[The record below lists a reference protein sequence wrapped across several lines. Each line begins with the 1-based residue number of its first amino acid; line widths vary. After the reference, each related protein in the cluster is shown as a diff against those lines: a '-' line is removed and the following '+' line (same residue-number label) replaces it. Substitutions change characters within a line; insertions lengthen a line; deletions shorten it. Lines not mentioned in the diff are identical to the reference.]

1 MAGFALRR
9 HRPAINVWP
18 GWVDALAT
26 LVMVVMFLLMVFMVA
41 QFYLREALSGRD
53 TQLRRLSG
61 QIGEI
66 ADLLSMERQSSAD
79 LRAALARLSGELQ
92 ASIAERDDL
101 SNRLGQMTARV
112 EAAETSAWRAD
123 QKLIEANK
131 TIAQDKETI
140 ELRLKEIA
148 ALQAAREDLARRLAE
163 EALKLRTAE
172 QQGQQL
178 RQSLAQTI
186 GTVEAGR
193 ERIEALIKDIAGL
206 MALKARLEEDLKERD
221 QTLTAERVDAARS
234 RDELALMNRQIA
246 ALREQ
251 LARLNAALEASEAK
265 DKESQAQIA
274 DLGKRLNVALASK
287 VQELARYRSEF
298 FGRLRE
304 ALGDR
309 PDIRIVGD
317 RFVFQSEVLF
327 DSGSAQIGDPGKA
340 QLARLAATLKQL
352 AAKIPPEINWVLRV
366 DGHTDRVP
374 IATSQFPSNWE
385 LSTARALSV
394 VRFLQGEGIPPERL
408 AATGFGEYQPLD
420 PRDDEIGRRRNRRI
434 ELKFDQR

>member
-1 MAGFALRR
+1 MAGLALRR
-9 HRPAINVWP
+9 HRAAINVWP

-41 QFYLREALSGRD
+41 QFYLREALTGRD
-53 TQLRRLSG
+53 TALKRLSG

-66 ADLLSMERQSSAD
+66 ADLLSMERQSNAD

-92 ASIAERDDL
+92 ASVAERDDL
-101 SNRLGQMTARV
+101 SNRLGQMTVRV
-112 EAAETSAWRAD
+112 EAAETAAWRAD

-131 TIAQDKETI
+131 TIAADRETI

-163 EALKLRTAE
+163 ESLKLKTAE

-178 RQSLAQTI
+178 RQSLAQTVR
-186 GTVEAGR
+186 TVEAGR
-193 ERIEALIKDIAGL
+193 ERIEGLIKDIAGL
-206 MALKARLEEDLKERD
+206 MALKARLEEDLKDRD
-221 QTLTAERVDAARS
+221 ATITAERLDAAKS
-234 RDELALMNRQIA
+234 RDDLALVNRQIA

-251 LARLNAALEASEAK
+251 IARLNQALEASEAK

-274 DLGKRLNVALASK
+274 DLGRRLNVALASK

-304 ALGDR
+304 TLGER

-327 DSGSAQIGDPGKA
+327 ASGSAQVGDPGKA
-340 QLARLAATLKQL
+340 QLGRLAATLKEL
-352 AAKIPPEINWVLRV
+352 AARIPPEINWVLRV

-374 IATSQFPSNWE
+374 IATAQFPSNWE

-394 VRFLQGEGIPPERL
+394 VRFLQGEGISPERL

-420 PRDDEIGRRRNRRI
+420 PRDDEIGRHRNRRI

>member
-1 MAGFALRR
+1 MAGLALRR
-9 HRPAINVWP
+9 HRAAINVWP

-41 QFYLREALSGRD
+41 QFYLREALTGRD
-53 TQLRRLSG
+53 TALKRLSG

-66 ADLLSMERQSSAD
+66 ADLLSMERQSNAD

-92 ASIAERDDL
+92 ASVAERDDL
-101 SNRLGQMTARV
+101 SNRLGQMTVRV
-112 EAAETSAWRAD
+112 EAAETAAWRAD

-131 TIAQDKETI
+131 TIAADRETI

-148 ALQAAREDLARRLAE
+148 ALQAAREDLERRLAE
-163 EALKLRTAE
+163 ESLKLKTAE

-178 RQSLAQTI
+178 RQSLAQTVR
-186 GTVEAGR
+186 TVEAGR
-193 ERIEALIKDIAGL
+193 ERIEGLIKDIAGL
-206 MALKARLEEDLKERD
+206 MALKARLEEDLKDRD
-221 QTLTAERVDAARS
+221 ATITAERLDAAKS
-234 RDELALMNRQIA
+234 RDDLALVNRQIA

-251 LARLNAALEASEAK
+251 IARLNQALEASEAK

-274 DLGKRLNVALASK
+274 DLGRRLNVALASK

-304 ALGDR
+304 TLGER

-327 DSGSAQIGDPGKA
+327 ASGSAQVGDPGKA
-340 QLARLAATLKQL
+340 QLGRLAATLKEL
-352 AAKIPPEINWVLRV
+352 AARIPPEINWVLRV

-374 IATSQFPSNWE
+374 IATAQFPSNCE

-394 VRFLQGEGIPPERL
+394 VRFLQGEGISPERL

>member
-1 MAGFALRR
+1 MAGFAMRR
-9 HRPAINVWP
+9 HRRAINVWP

-53 TQLRRLSG
+53 SQLKQLSG

-66 ADLLSMERQSSAD
+66 AELLSMERQSSAD
-79 LRAALARLSGELQ
+79 LRAMLARLSGQLQ

-112 EAAETSAWRAD
+112 EAAETAAWRTEQRLA
-123 QKLIEANK
+123 EANK
-131 TIAQDKETI
+131 TIAADRETI
-140 ELRLKEIA
+140 ELRLRDLA
-148 ALQAAREDLARRLAE
+148 ALQAAREELARKLAE
-163 EALKLRTAE
+163 ESLKLRTAE
-172 QQGQQL
+172 QQTQQAQ
-178 RQSLAQTI
+178 QSLAQTMR
-186 GTVEAGR
+186 TVEAGR
-193 ERIEALIKDIAGL
+193 QRIESLGQGLEAEKAAG
-206 MALKARLEEDLKERD
+206 AKA
-221 QTLTAERVDAARS
+221 
-234 RDELALMNRQIA
+234 RDELALMNQQIA

-265 DKESQAQIA
+265 DKAAQAQIA

-298 FGRLRE
+298 FGKLRE

-309 PDIRIVGD
+309 PDIRVVGD

-327 DSGSAQIGDPGKA
+327 DSGSAQIGEPGPP
-340 QLARLAATLKQL
+340 QLARLAATLKLL
-352 AAKIPPEINWVLRV
+352 AVKIPPDINWVLRV

-394 VRFLQGEGIPPERL
+394 VRFLQGEGISPERL
-408 AATGFGEYQPLD
+408 AAAGFGEHQPLD
-420 PRDDEIGRRRNRRI
+420 ARDDEIGRRRNRRI

>member
-53 TQLRRLSG
+53 TQLKRLSG

-92 ASIAERDDL
+92 ASITERDDL
-101 SNRLGQMTARV
+101 SNRLGHMTARV
-112 EAAETSAWRAD
+112 EAAETAAWRAD
-123 QKLIEANK
+123 QRLIEANK

-163 EALKLRTAE
+163 EALRLRTAE

-178 RQSLAQTI
+178 RQSLAQTM

-193 ERIEALIKDIAGL
+193 ERIDALIKDIAGL
-206 MALKARLEEDLKERD
+206 MALKARLEEDVKDRD
-221 QTLTAERVDAARS
+221 QALMAERLGSAKS

-251 LARLNAALEASEAK
+251 MARLNAALETSEAK

-327 DSGSAQIGDPGKA
+327 ASGSAQIGDPGKA
-340 QLARLAATLKQL
+340 QLAQLAATLKQL

-374 IATSQFPSNWE
+374 IATSLFPSNWE

-408 AATGFGEYQPLD
+408 AAAGFGEFQPLD

>member
-1 MAGFALRR
+1 MAGLALRR
-9 HRPAINVWP
+9 HRAAINVWP

-41 QFYLREALSGRD
+41 QFYLREALTGRD
-53 TQLRRLSG
+53 TALKRLSG

-66 ADLLSMERQSSAD
+66 ADLLSMERQSNAD

-92 ASIAERDDL
+92 ASVAERDDL
-101 SNRLGQMTARV
+101 SNRLGQMTVRV
-112 EAAETSAWRAD
+112 EAAETAAWRAD

-131 TIAQDKETI
+131 TIAADRETI

-163 EALKLRTAE
+163 ESLKLKTAE

-178 RQSLAQTI
+178 RQSLAQTVR
-186 GTVEAGR
+186 TVEAGR
-193 ERIEALIKDIAGL
+193 ERIEGLIKDIAGL
-206 MALKARLEEDLKERD
+206 MALKARLEEDLKDRD
-221 QTLTAERVDAARS
+221 ATITAERLDAAKS
-234 RDELALMNRQIA
+234 RDDLALVNRQIA

-251 LARLNAALEASEAK
+251 IARLNQALEASEAK

-274 DLGKRLNVALASK
+274 DLGRRLNVALASK

-304 ALGDR
+304 TLGER

-327 DSGSAQIGDPGKA
+327 ASGSAQVGDPGKA
-340 QLARLAATLKQL
+340 QLGRLAATLKEL
-352 AAKIPPEINWVLRV
+352 AARIPPEINWVLRV

-374 IATSQFPSNWE
+374 IATAQFPSNWE

-394 VRFLQGEGIPPERL
+394 VRFLQGEGISPERL